1 MSPTRRTTRRPL
13 ARRRLT
19 GVAGVALLVV
29 ASATACS
36 KEAADQWSRGGMP
49 EGVTKQATIVHTL
62 WVGSWIAA
70 LATGVVVWGL
80 ILWAVLFH
88 RKKQSATDHLP
99 PQVRYNL
106 PIEILYTVVPVIM
119 VAVFFF
125 FTARDETE
133 ITKVTGTAPV
143 KVAVEGYQ
151 WSWRFTT
158 EYQGQK
164 AVAAGVPVDLSKQ
177 SVETP
182 QGPQLVLPVNSEVQF
197 DLHSPDVIHS
207 FWVPAFAFK
216 QDVFPGNVHNRFQI
230 TTLDRTGVF
239 TGRCAELCGTD
250 HSRMLFSVKLVPQ
263 AEFDQY
269 IKSQAGSAQ

>member
-1 MSPTRRTTRRPL
+1 M

-19 GVAGVALLVV
+19 GVVAVGLVL

-36 KEAADQWSRGGMP
+36 SEAADQWRRGGMP
-49 EGVTKQATIVHTL
+49 EGITQQSTIIQTA
-62 WVGSWIAA
+62 WIGAWIAA

-80 ILWAVLFH
+80 ILWAVAFH
-88 RKKQSATDHLP
+88 RKKKNSPDRLP

-119 VAVFFF
+119 VAVFFY

-133 ITKVTGTAPV
+133 IMKVDGNAPV

-158 EYQGQK
+158 DFQGQK
-164 AVAAGVPVDLSKQ
+164 VVTAGVPVDLSKQ
-177 SVETP
+177 NVQTP
-182 QGPQLVLPVNSEVQF
+182 QGPQLVLPENTKIQF
-197 DLHSPDVIHS
+197 DLHSADVIHS
-207 FWVPAFAFK
+207 FWVPAFLFK
-216 QDVFPGNVHNRFQI
+216 EDVFPGNVHNKFEI
-230 TTLDRTGVF
+230 TTLNKTGVF
-239 TGRCAELCGTD
+239 FGRCAELCGVD

-269 IKSQAGSAQ
+269 IKTQAGSAQ

>member
-1 MSPTRRTTRRPL
+1 MSPTRRTTRRPWT
-13 ARRRLT
+13 RRRLP
-19 GVAGVALLVV
+19 GAAAVALLV

-36 KEAADQWSRGGMP
+36 NEAIDHWSRGGMP
-49 EGVTKQATIVHTL
+49 ESITKQAEITQTL
-62 WVGSWIAA
+62 WNGGWIAA

-80 ILWAVLFH
+80 ILWACVFH
-88 RKKQSATDHLP
+88 RKKKNSTEALP

-119 VAVFFF
+119 VSVFFY
-125 FTARDETE
+125 FTARDQTE
-133 ITKVTGTAPV
+133 ITKVSNTAPV
-143 KVAVEGYQ
+143 KVLVEGYQ

-164 AVAAGVPVDLSKQ
+164 VVTAGVPVDLSKQ
-177 SVETP
+177 SKEDP
-182 QGPQLVLPVNSEVQF
+182 QGPQLVLPVNSQVHF

-207 FWVPAFAFK
+207 FWVPEFLFK
-216 QDVFPGNVHNRFQI
+216 LDVFPGNVRNQFEI

-239 TGRCAELCGTD
+239 FGRCAELCGVD